1 MGFLLKLYLQKAMEI
16 AWYDDNEMSEEK
28 TNDDNCNDEAT
39 ESKKEIEWNVAN
51 EKTKKSETLN
61 INAVKQS
68 NIFLFLL
75 LFS

>member
-1 MGFLLKLYLQKAMEI
+1 MEI